1 MVQNISKTQLKV
13 VFHLFGA
20 IPLQRH
26 WVDSFGDLA
35 FLDMISWKKKINT
48 VGLDGLD
55 LWVG

>member
-35 FLDMISWKKKINT
+35 FLDMIS
-48 VGLDGLD
+48 
-55 LWVG
+55 